1 LKNNIKADLKE
12 DICGKDQMI
21 TTQDTD
27 QRCPR
32 TKRVAVEKRVN
43 NTTNL
48 HVFRY
53 KRFIIM
59 SKAVMMF
66 FLNWLFSFTLLV
78 YGKFLTLSLLVN
90 PQNLWNVC
98 KLFVSS

>member
-1 LKNNIKADLKE
+1 
-12 DICGKDQMI
+12 MI

-48 HVFRY
+48 HVFHY

-59 SKAVMMF
+59 SKAVMVF
-66 FLNWLFSFTLLV
+66 SLN
-78 YGKFLTLSLLVN
+78 
-90 PQNLWNVC
+90 
-98 KLFVSS
+98 